1 MIHIHLSNILK
12 STAQKYFRTLYFS
25 FLRKMHFGGIQFC
38 FFQLGE
44 QQSLEEAIRIASR
57 IQQGETPG
65 IDD

>member
-1 MIHIHLSNILK
+1 MCL
-12 STAQKYFRTLYFS
+12 
-25 FLRKMHFGGIQFC
+25 
-38 FFQLGE
+38 FQLGE